1 MNISKKISLAF
12 FLVTLSLGAASEE
25 QLTILRTVENNNKT
39 VLTDDIVEILVKA
52 EEMLI
57 ADEIAKLQAYIA
69 ANPWIIEHIQALFS
83 TLINAQN
90 EAAVNNEINK

>member
-12 FLVTLSLGAASEE
+12 FLVTLSLGAASAE
-25 QLTILRTVENNNKT
+25 QLTVLRTVANNNKT
-39 VLTDDIVEILVKA
+39 VLTDEIAEILAKA

-57 ADEIAKLQAYIA
+57 ADEIAKLQEYIA
-69 ANPWIIEHIQALFS
+69 ANPWIIEYIQALFS

-90 EAAVNNEINK
+90 ESVTNNEINK